1 MKNKRYRELA
11 AILVM
16 ATMAA
21 GPAITV
27 SAEENTEAV
36 SGQAGTDDVEEGT
49 AESAVDASDAH
60 NEDTASKNTA
70 SGETA
75 SADTASEDTASE
87 NTALELTDR
96 FAQQTAIDEALL
108 QEAQNGYSLE
118 DALIVVN
125 PYGTSPLSAVAVF
138 FTEEA
143 CGGTVTVKGKSA
155 ENDVTGTFETA
166 TDHIV
171 PIYGLYNN
179 DTTEVVITLDDGT
192 SATFEVTTEDIN
204 VDYGTISTEMKREA
218 SYDYNDLTFVC
229 STMGSLYAVD
239 AAGDIRFYTNMGGSL
254 GVHQLENGHLLM
266 PASYVLKT
274 SYYKEGMIETDLMGK
289 IYGEYMVPG
298 GQHHDFVEMPDG
310 NLLIASDSPDLSTVE
325 DYVIELDCQTGE
337 VVWELDMKDLM
348 GTEDGQSA
356 SMDSD
361 GSEESDWF
369 HNNGL
374 AYDEANDL
382 VLLSARHKDAIVAV
396 KMEDKSIAWILGD
409 PTGWGEDYQ
418 SYFFTPEGED
428 FEWFYAQHNVSILDN
443 GDIALFD
450 NGTAKVKRVDG
461 ENRVSGGDV
470 YSRAV
475 VYQIDTENMTVSQVG
490 EYGKERGADW
500 YSDWIS
506 GVVSLDGTKDHL
518 WITAGSHLHS
528 DEENRSDYYPKDMFV
543 PGLIKTTHIDQ
554 VDNGELSFE
563 LTISGDTYNALTFRS
578 FRMPLYTEGKYDVEA
593 VPEVYGTLGETSYEE
608 ADADVSSAQALP
620 DGWNLVLDGSKISV
634 NGSFQTDAAADALVP
649 GKMILV
655 SGDSQR
661 AYALTQSA
669 AAGDNGTNVTVK
681 GWTSV
686 DGLEGQDWDI
696 YLDLD
701 GVLYN
706 TGYKY
711 SQS

>member
-16 ATMAA
+16 MTMAA
-21 GPAITV
+21 GSVTTV
-27 SAEENTEAV
+27 TAQENTETA
-36 SGQAGTDDVEEGT
+36 TTEEGET
-49 AESAVDASDAH
+49 DAAVEAADASDTKSQA
-60 NEDTASKNTA
+60 
-70 SGETA
+70 
-75 SADTASEDTASE
+75 
-87 NTALELTDR
+87 TALEVTDR

-118 DALIVVN
+118 EALIVVN

-138 FTEEA
+138 ATEEA

-155 ENDVTGTFETA
+155 ENDVTGTFEA
-166 TDHIV
+166 EKDHIV

-204 VDYGTISTEMKREA
+204 VDYGTITAEMKSEA
-218 SYDYNDLTFVC
+218 SYDYTNLTFVC

-239 AAGDIRFYTNMGGSL
+239 AAGDIRFYTNVGGSL
-254 GVHQLENGHLLM
+254 GVHQLENGHILM
-266 PASYVLKT
+266 PASYVLKP
-274 SYYKEGMIETDLMGK
+274 SYYKEGMIEIDLMGK
-289 IYGEYMVPG
+289 IYGEYMIPG
-298 GQHHDFVEMPDG
+298 GQHHDFVEMPNG
-310 NLLIASDSPDLSTVE
+310 NFLVASDSPDLSSVE
-325 DYVIELDCQTGE
+325 DYVVEIDRQTGD

-356 SMDSD
+356 SMDTD

-374 AYDEANDL
+374 AYDADNDL
-382 VLLSARHKDAIVAV
+382 LLLSARHKDAIVAV
-396 KMEDKSIAWILGD
+396 NMEDKSLAWILGN

-418 SYFFTPEGED
+418 SYFFNPEGED

-450 NGTAKVKRVDG
+450 NGTAKVKRVDAD
-461 ENRVSGGDV
+461 NRVSGDDV

-475 VYQIDTENMTVSQVG
+475 VYHIDTENMTVSQVT

-500 YSDWIS
+500 YADWIS
-506 GVVSLDGTKDHL
+506 GVVSLDGTQDHL

-543 PGLIKTTHIDQ
+543 QGLTKTTHIDQ

-578 FRMPLYTEGKYDVEA
+578 FRMPLYTEGKYDVAA
-593 VPEVYGTLGETSYEE
+593 VPEVYGSLGETSYEE
-608 ADADVSSAQALP
+608 SDADVSSAEALP
-620 DGWNLVLDGSKISV
+620 DGWNFVLDGSKISLT
-634 NGSFQTDAAADALVP
+634 GSYQTEAAADELTP
-649 GKMILV
+649 GKLILV
-655 SGDSQR
+655 SGDSKR
-661 AYALTQSA
+661 AYNLTQSA

-696 YLDLD
+696 YLEVD
-701 GVLYN
+701 GTLYN
-706 TGYKY
+706 SGYKY

>member
-16 ATMAA
+16 MTMAA
-21 GPAITV
+21 GSVTTV
-27 SAEENTEAV
+27 TAQENTETA
-36 SGQAGTDDVEEGT
+36 ATEEGET
-49 AESAVDASDAH
+49 DAAVEAADASDAKSQ
-60 NEDTASKNTA
+60 A
-70 SGETA
+70 
-75 SADTASEDTASE
+75 
-87 NTALELTDR
+87 TALEVTDR
-96 FAQQTAIDEALL
+96 FAQQTAVDEALL

-118 DALIVVN
+118 EALIVVN

-138 FTEEA
+138 STEEA

-155 ENDVTGTFETA
+155 ENDVTGTFEA
-166 TDHIV
+166 EKDHIV

-179 DTTEVVITLDDGT
+179 DTTEVVISLDDGT
-192 SATFEVTTEDIN
+192 SAAFEVTTEDIN
-204 VDYGTISTEMKREA
+204 VDYGTITAEMKSEA
-218 SYDYNDLTFVC
+218 SYDYTNLTFVC

-239 AAGDIRFYTNMGGSL
+239 AAGDIRFYTNMGGVL
-254 GVHQLENGHLLM
+254 GVHQLENGHILM
-266 PASYVLKT
+266 PASYVLKP
-274 SYYKEGMIETDLMGK
+274 SYYKEGMIEIDLMGK
-289 IYGEYMVPG
+289 IYGEYMIPG
-298 GQHHDFVEMPDG
+298 GQHHDFVEMPNG
-310 NLLIASDSPDLSTVE
+310 NFLVASDSPDLSTVE
-325 DYVIELDCQTGE
+325 DYVVEIDRQTGN

-348 GTEDGQSA
+348 GTEEGQSA
-356 SMDSD
+356 SMDTD

-374 AYDEANDL
+374 AYDAGNDL
-382 VLLSARHKDAIVAV
+382 LLLSARHKDAIVAV
-396 KMEDKSIAWILGD
+396 NMEDKSLAWILGD

-418 SYFFTPEGED
+418 SYFFNPEGED

-450 NGTAKVKRVDG
+450 NGTAKVKRVDAD
-461 ENRVSGGDV
+461 NRVSGDDV

-475 VYQIDTENMTVSQVG
+475 VYHIDTENMTVSQVT

-500 YSDWIS
+500 YADWTS
-506 GVVSLDGTKDHL
+506 GVVSLDGTQDHL
-518 WITAGSHLHS
+518 WITAGSHLHN

-543 PGLIKTTHIDQ
+543 PGLTKTTHIDQ

-578 FRMPLYTEGKYDVEA
+578 FRMPLYTEGKYDVAA
-593 VPEVYGTLGETSYEE
+593 VPEVYGSLGETSYEE
-608 ADADVSSAQALP
+608 SDADVSSAEALP
-620 DGWNLVLDGSKISV
+620 DGWNFVLDGSKISLT
-634 NGSFQTDAAADALVP
+634 GSYQTEAAADDLAP
-649 GKMILV
+649 GKLILV
-655 SGDSQR
+655 SGDSRR
-661 AYALTQSA
+661 AYNLTQSA

-696 YLDLD
+696 YLEVD
-701 GVLYN
+701 GTLYN
-706 TGYKY
+706 SGYKY

>member
-16 ATMAA
+16 MTMAA
-21 GPAITV
+21 GSVTTV
-27 SAEENTEAV
+27 TAEENAENSAETEV
-36 SGQAGTDDVEEGT
+36 TESEEGVADAALEASDALGT
-49 AESAVDASDAH
+49 AEKKAVGESDTESQA
-60 NEDTASKNTA
+60 
-70 SGETA
+70 
-75 SADTASEDTASE
+75 
-87 NTALELTDR
+87 TALEVTDR

-118 DALIVVN
+118 EALIVVN

-138 FTEEA
+138 STEEA

-155 ENDVTGTFETA
+155 ENDVTGTFEA
-166 TDHIV
+166 EKDHIV

-204 VDYGTISTEMKREA
+204 VDYGTITAEMKSEA
-218 SYDYNDLTFVC
+218 SYDYTNLTFVC

-274 SYYKEGMIETDLMGK
+274 SYYKEGMIEIDLMGK
-289 IYGEYMVPG
+289 IYSEYMVPG

-310 NLLIASDSPDLSTVE
+310 NFLVASDSPDLSTVE
-325 DYVIELDCQTGE
+325 DYVVEIDRQTGE

-356 SMDSD
+356 SMDTD
-361 GSEESDWF
+361 GSEEADWF

-374 AYDEANDL
+374 AYDAENNL

-396 KMEDKSIAWILGD
+396 NMEDKSLAWILGD
-409 PTGWGEDYQ
+409 PDGWGEDYQ
-418 SYFFTPEGED
+418 SYFFNPEGED

-450 NGTAKVKRVDG
+450 NGTAKVKRVDAD
-461 ENRVSGGDV
+461 NRVSGDDV

-475 VYQIDTENMTVSQVG
+475 VYHIDTENMTVSQVT

-500 YSDWIS
+500 YADWIS

-543 PGLIKTTHIDQ
+543 PGLTKTTYINQ

-578 FRMPLYTEGKYDVEA
+578 FRMPLYTEGKYDVAA
-593 VPEVYGTLGETSYEE
+593 VPEVYGSLGETCYEE
-608 ADADVSSAQALP
+608 SDADISSAEALP
-620 DGWNLVLDGSKISV
+620 DGWNFLLDGSKISLT
-634 NGSFQTDAAADALVP
+634 GSYQTEAAANELAP
-649 GKMILV
+649 GKLILV
-655 SGDSQR
+655 SCDSKR
-661 AYALTQSA
+661 AYNLTQSA

-686 DGLEGQDWDI
+686 DGLEGQEWDI
-696 YLDLD
+696 YLEVD
-701 GVLYN
+701 GILYN
-706 TGYKY
+706 SGYKY
-711 SQS
+711 SPERA

>member
-16 ATMAA
+16 MTMAA
-21 GPAITV
+21 GSVTTV
-27 SAEENTEAV
+27 TAQENTETAV
-36 SGQAGTDDVEEGT
+36 TEEGET
-49 AESAVDASDAH
+49 EAAVEAADASDAKSQ
-60 NEDTASKNTA
+60 A
-70 SGETA
+70 
-75 SADTASEDTASE
+75 
-87 NTALELTDR
+87 TALEVTDR
-96 FAQQTAIDEALL
+96 FAQQTAVDEALL

-118 DALIVVN
+118 EALIVVN

-138 FTEEA
+138 STEEA

-155 ENDVTGTFETA
+155 ENDVTGTFEA
-166 TDHIV
+166 EKDHIV

-179 DTTEVVITLDDGT
+179 DTTEVVISLDDGT
-192 SATFEVTTEDIN
+192 SAAFEVTTEDIN
-204 VDYGTISTEMKREA
+204 VDYGTITAEMKNEA
-218 SYDYNDLTFVC
+218 SYDYTNLTFVC

-239 AAGDIRFYTNMGGSL
+239 AAGDIRFYTNMGGVL
-254 GVHQLENGHLLM
+254 GVHQLENGHILM
-266 PASYVLKT
+266 PASYVLKP
-274 SYYKEGMIETDLMGK
+274 SYYKEGMIEIDLMGK
-289 IYGEYMVPG
+289 IYGEYMIPG
-298 GQHHDFVEMPDG
+298 GQHHDFVEMPNG
-310 NLLIASDSPDLSTVE
+310 NFLVASDSPDLSTVE
-325 DYVIELDCQTGE
+325 DYVVEIDRQTGD

-348 GTEDGQSA
+348 GTEEGQSA
-356 SMDSD
+356 SMDTD

-374 AYDEANDL
+374 AYDAGNDL
-382 VLLSARHKDAIVAV
+382 LLLSARHKDAIVAV
-396 KMEDKSIAWILGD
+396 NMEDKSLAWILGD

-418 SYFFTPEGED
+418 SYFFNPEGED

-450 NGTAKVKRVDG
+450 NGTAKVKRVDAD
-461 ENRVSGGDV
+461 NRVSGDDV

-475 VYQIDTENMTVSQVG
+475 VYHIDTENMTVSQVT

-500 YSDWIS
+500 YADWIS
-506 GVVSLDGTKDHL
+506 GVVSLDGTQDHL
-518 WITAGSHLHS
+518 WITAGSHLHN

-543 PGLIKTTHIDQ
+543 PGLTKTTHIDQ

-578 FRMPLYTEGKYDVEA
+578 FRMPLYTEGKYDVAA
-593 VPEVYGTLGETSYEE
+593 VPEVYGSLGETSYEE
-608 ADADVSSAQALP
+608 SDADVSSAEALP
-620 DGWNLVLDGSKISV
+620 DGWNFVLDGSKISLT
-634 NGSFQTDAAADALVP
+634 GSYQTEAAADDLAP
-649 GKMILV
+649 GKLILV
-655 SGDSQR
+655 SGDSRR
-661 AYALTQSA
+661 AYNLTQSA

-696 YLDLD
+696 YLEVD
-701 GVLYN
+701 GTLYN
-706 TGYKY
+706 SGYKY

>member
-16 ATMAA
+16 MTMAA
-21 GPAITV
+21 GSVTTV
-27 SAEENTEAV
+27 TAQENTETA
-36 SGQAGTDDVEEGT
+36 TTEEGET
-49 AESAVDASDAH
+49 DAAVEAADASDTKSQA
-60 NEDTASKNTA
+60 
-70 SGETA
+70 
-75 SADTASEDTASE
+75 
-87 NTALELTDR
+87 TALEVTDR

-118 DALIVVN
+118 EALIVVN

-138 FTEEA
+138 ATEEA

-155 ENDVTGTFETA
+155 ENDVTGTFEA
-166 TDHIV
+166 EKDHIV

-204 VDYGTISTEMKREA
+204 VDYGTITAEMKSEA
-218 SYDYNDLTFVC
+218 SYDYTNLTFVC

-239 AAGDIRFYTNMGGSL
+239 AAGDIRFYTNVGGSL
-254 GVHQLENGHLLM
+254 GVHQLENGHILM
-266 PASYVLKT
+266 PASYVLKP
-274 SYYKEGMIETDLMGK
+274 SYYKEGMIEIDLMGK
-289 IYGEYMVPG
+289 IYGEYMIPG
-298 GQHHDFVEMPDG
+298 GQHHDFVEMPNG
-310 NLLIASDSPDLSTVE
+310 NFLVASDSPDLSSVE
-325 DYVIELDCQTGE
+325 DYVVEIDRQTGD

-356 SMDSD
+356 SMDTD

-374 AYDEANDL
+374 AYDADNDL
-382 VLLSARHKDAIVAV
+382 LLLSARHKDAIVAV
-396 KMEDKSIAWILGD
+396 NMEDKSLAWILGD

-418 SYFFTPEGED
+418 SYFFNPEGED

-450 NGTAKVKRVDG
+450 NGTAKVKRVDAD
-461 ENRVSGGDV
+461 NRVSGDDV

-475 VYQIDTENMTVSQVG
+475 VYHIDTENMTVSQVT

-500 YSDWIS
+500 YADWIS
-506 GVVSLDGTKDHL
+506 GVVSLDGTQDHL

-543 PGLIKTTHIDQ
+543 QGLTKTTHIDQ

-578 FRMPLYTEGKYDVEA
+578 FRMPLYTEGKYDVAA
-593 VPEVYGTLGETSYEE
+593 VPEVYGSLGETSYEE
-608 ADADVSSAQALP
+608 SDADVSSAEALP
-620 DGWNLVLDGSKISV
+620 DGWNFVLDGSKISLT
-634 NGSFQTDAAADALVP
+634 GSYQTEAAADELTP
-649 GKMILV
+649 GKLILV
-655 SGDSQR
+655 SGDSKR
-661 AYALTQSA
+661 AYNLTQSA

-696 YLDLD
+696 YLEVD
-701 GVLYN
+701 GTLYN
-706 TGYKY
+706 SGYKY

>member
-16 ATMAA
+16 MTMAA
-21 GPAITV
+21 GSVTTV
-27 SAEENTEAV
+27 TAQENTETA
-36 SGQAGTDDVEEGT
+36 TTEEGET
-49 AESAVDASDAH
+49 DAAVEAADASDTKSQA
-60 NEDTASKNTA
+60 
-70 SGETA
+70 
-75 SADTASEDTASE
+75 
-87 NTALELTDR
+87 TALEVTDR

-118 DALIVVN
+118 EALIVVN

-138 FTEEA
+138 ATEEA

-155 ENDVTGTFETA
+155 ENDVTGTFEA
-166 TDHIV
+166 EKDHIV

-179 DTTEVVITLDDGT
+179 DATEVVITLDDGT

-204 VDYGTISTEMKREA
+204 VDYGTITAEMKSEA
-218 SYDYNDLTFVC
+218 SYDYTNLTFVC

-239 AAGDIRFYTNMGGSL
+239 AAGDIRFYTNVGGSL
-254 GVHQLENGHLLM
+254 GVHQLENGHILM
-266 PASYVLKT
+266 PAFYVLKP
-274 SYYKEGMIETDLMGK
+274 SYYKEGMIEIDLMGK
-289 IYGEYMVPG
+289 IYGEYMIPG
-298 GQHHDFVEMPDG
+298 GQHHDFVEMPNG
-310 NLLIASDSPDLSTVE
+310 NFLVASDSPDLSSVE
-325 DYVIELDCQTGE
+325 DYVVEIDRQTGD

-356 SMDSD
+356 SMDTD

-374 AYDEANDL
+374 AYDADNDL
-382 VLLSARHKDAIVAV
+382 LLLSARHKDAIVAV
-396 KMEDKSIAWILGD
+396 NMEDKSLAWILGD

-418 SYFFTPEGED
+418 SYFFNPEGED

-450 NGTAKVKRVDG
+450 NGTAKVKRVDAD
-461 ENRVSGGDV
+461 NRVSGDDV

-475 VYQIDTENMTVSQVG
+475 VYHIDTENMTVSQVT

-500 YSDWIS
+500 YADWIS
-506 GVVSLDGTKDHL
+506 GVVSLDGTQDHL

-543 PGLIKTTHIDQ
+543 QGLTKTTHIDQ

-578 FRMPLYTEGKYDVEA
+578 FRMPLYTEGKYDVAA
-593 VPEVYGTLGETSYEE
+593 VPEVYGSLGETSYEE
-608 ADADVSSAQALP
+608 SDADVSSAEALP
-620 DGWNLVLDGSKISV
+620 DGWNFVLDGSKISLT
-634 NGSFQTDAAADALVP
+634 GSYQTEAAADELTP
-649 GKMILV
+649 GKLILV
-655 SGDSQR
+655 SGDSKR
-661 AYALTQSA
+661 AYNLTQSA

-696 YLDLD
+696 YLEVD
-701 GVLYN
+701 GTLYN
-706 TGYKY
+706 SGYKY

>member
-16 ATMAA
+16 MTMAA
-21 GPAITV
+21 GSVTTV
-27 SAEENTEAV
+27 TAQENTETAV
-36 SGQAGTDDVEEGT
+36 TEEGET
-49 AESAVDASDAH
+49 DAAVEAADASDTKSQA
-60 NEDTASKNTA
+60 
-70 SGETA
+70 
-75 SADTASEDTASE
+75 
-87 NTALELTDR
+87 TALEVTDR
-96 FAQQTAIDEALL
+96 FAQQTAVDEALL

-118 DALIVVN
+118 EALIVVN

-138 FTEEA
+138 STEEA

-155 ENDVTGTFETA
+155 ENDVTGTFEA
-166 TDHIV
+166 EKDHIV

-204 VDYGTISTEMKREA
+204 VDYGTITAEMKSEA
-218 SYDYNDLTFVC
+218 SYDYTNLTFVC

-239 AAGDIRFYTNMGGSL
+239 AAGDIRFYTNVGGSL
-254 GVHQLENGHLLM
+254 GVHQLENGHILM
-266 PASYVLKT
+266 PASYVLKP
-274 SYYKEGMIETDLMGK
+274 SYYKEGMIEIDLMGK
-289 IYGEYMVPG
+289 IYGEYMIPG
-298 GQHHDFVEMPDG
+298 GQHHDFVEMPNG
-310 NLLIASDSPDLSTVE
+310 NFLVASDSPDLSSVE
-325 DYVIELDCQTGE
+325 DYVVEIDRQTGD

-348 GTEDGQSA
+348 GTEEGQSA
-356 SMDSD
+356 SMDTD
-361 GSEESDWF
+361 GSEEADWF

-374 AYDEANDL
+374 AYDAQNDL

-396 KMEDKSIAWILGD
+396 NMEDKSLAWILGD

-418 SYFFTPEGED
+418 SYFFNPEGED

-450 NGTAKVKRVDG
+450 NGTAKVKRVDAD
-461 ENRVSGGDV
+461 NRVSGGDV

-475 VYQIDTENMTVSQVG
+475 VYHIDTENMTVSQVT

-500 YSDWIS
+500 YADWIS
-506 GVVSLDGTKDHL
+506 GVVSLDGTQDHL
-518 WITAGSHLHS
+518 WITAGSHLHN

-543 PGLIKTTHIDQ
+543 PGLTKTTHIDQ

-578 FRMPLYTEGKYDVEA
+578 FRMPLYTEGKYDVAA
-593 VPEVYGTLGETSYEE
+593 VPEVYGSLGETSYEE
-608 ADADVSSAQALP
+608 SDADVSSAEALP
-620 DGWNLVLDGSKISV
+620 DGWNFVLDGSKISLT
-634 NGSFQTDAAADALVP
+634 GSYQTEAAADDLAP
-649 GKMILV
+649 GKLILV
-655 SGDSQR
+655 SGDSRR
-661 AYALTQSA
+661 AYNLTQSA

-696 YLDLD
+696 YLEVD
-701 GVLYN
+701 GTLYN
-706 TGYKY
+706 SGYKY

>member
-16 ATMAA
+16 MTMAA
-21 GPAITV
+21 GSVTTV
-27 SAEENTEAV
+27 TAQENTETA
-36 SGQAGTDDVEEGT
+36 ATEEGET
-49 AESAVDASDAH
+49 DAAVEAADAS
-60 NEDTASKNTA
+60 NTKSQA
-70 SGETA
+70 
-75 SADTASEDTASE
+75 
-87 NTALELTDR
+87 TALEVTDR

-118 DALIVVN
+118 EALIVVN

-138 FTEEA
+138 STEEA

-155 ENDVTGTFETA
+155 ENDVTGTFEA
-166 TDHIV
+166 EKDHIV

-179 DTTEVVITLDDGT
+179 DTTEVVISLDDGT
-192 SATFEVTTEDIN
+192 SAAFEVTTEDIN
-204 VDYGTISTEMKREA
+204 VDYGTITAEMKNEA
-218 SYDYNDLTFVC
+218 SYDYTNLTFVC

-239 AAGDIRFYTNMGGSL
+239 AAGDIRFYTNMGGVL
-254 GVHQLENGHLLM
+254 GVHQLENGHILM
-266 PASYVLKT
+266 PASYVLKP
-274 SYYKEGMIETDLMGK
+274 SYYKEGMIEIDLMGK
-289 IYGEYMVPG
+289 IYGEYMIPG
-298 GQHHDFVEMPDG
+298 GQHHDFVEMPNG
-310 NLLIASDSPDLSTVE
+310 NFLVASDSPDLSTVE
-325 DYVIELDCQTGE
+325 DYVVEIDRQTGD

-348 GTEDGQSA
+348 GTEEGQSA
-356 SMDSD
+356 SMDTD

-374 AYDEANDL
+374 AYDAGNDL
-382 VLLSARHKDAIVAV
+382 LLLSARHKDAIVAV
-396 KMEDKSIAWILGD
+396 NMEDKSLAWILGD

-418 SYFFTPEGED
+418 SYFFNPEGED

-450 NGTAKVKRVDG
+450 NGTAKVKRVDAD
-461 ENRVSGGDV
+461 NRVSGDDV

-475 VYQIDTENMTVSQVG
+475 VYHIDTENMTVSQVT

-500 YSDWIS
+500 YADWIS
-506 GVVSLDGTKDHL
+506 GVVSLDGTQDHL
-518 WITAGSHLHS
+518 WITAGSHLHN

-543 PGLIKTTHIDQ
+543 PGLTKTTHIDQ

-578 FRMPLYTEGKYDVEA
+578 FRMPLYTEGKYDVAA
-593 VPEVYGTLGETSYEE
+593 VPEVYGSLGETSYEE
-608 ADADVSSAQALP
+608 SDADVSSAEALP
-620 DGWNLVLDGSKISV
+620 DGWNFVLDGSKISLT
-634 NGSFQTDAAADALVP
+634 GSYQTEAAADDLAP
-649 GKMILV
+649 GKLILV
-655 SGDSQR
+655 SGDSRR
-661 AYALTQSA
+661 AYNLTQSA
-669 AAGDNGTNVTVK
+669 AAGDDGTNVTVK

-696 YLDLD
+696 YLEVD
-701 GVLYN
+701 GTLYN
-706 TGYKY
+706 SGYKY

>member
-16 ATMAA
+16 MTMAA
-21 GPAITV
+21 GSVTTV
-27 SAEENTEAV
+27 TAQENTETA
-36 SGQAGTDDVEEGT
+36 ATEEGET
-49 AESAVDASDAH
+49 DAAVEAADASDAKSQ
-60 NEDTASKNTA
+60 A
-70 SGETA
+70 
-75 SADTASEDTASE
+75 
-87 NTALELTDR
+87 TALEVTDR
-96 FAQQTAIDEALL
+96 FAQQTAVDEALL

-118 DALIVVN
+118 EALIVVN

-138 FTEEA
+138 STEEA

-155 ENDVTGTFETA
+155 ENDVTGTFEA
-166 TDHIV
+166 EKDHIV

-179 DTTEVVITLDDGT
+179 DTTEVVISLDDGT
-192 SATFEVTTEDIN
+192 SAAFEVTTEDIN
-204 VDYGTISTEMKREA
+204 VDYGTITAEMKSEA
-218 SYDYNDLTFVC
+218 SYDYTNLTFVC

-239 AAGDIRFYTNMGGSL
+239 AAGDIRFYTNMGGVL
-254 GVHQLENGHLLM
+254 GVHQLENGHILM
-266 PASYVLKT
+266 PASYVLKP
-274 SYYKEGMIETDLMGK
+274 SYYKEGMIEIDLMGK
-289 IYGEYMVPG
+289 IYGEYMIPG
-298 GQHHDFVEMPDG
+298 GQHHDFVEMPNG
-310 NLLIASDSPDLSTVE
+310 NFLVASDSPDLSTVE
-325 DYVIELDCQTGE
+325 DYVVEIDRQTGN

-348 GTEDGQSA
+348 GTEEGQSA
-356 SMDSD
+356 SMDTD

-374 AYDEANDL
+374 AYDAGNDL
-382 VLLSARHKDAIVAV
+382 LLLSARHKDAIVAV
-396 KMEDKSIAWILGD
+396 NMEDKSLAWILGD

-418 SYFFTPEGED
+418 SYFFNPEGED

-450 NGTAKVKRVDG
+450 NGTAKVKRVDAD
-461 ENRVSGGDV
+461 NRVSGDDV

-475 VYQIDTENMTVSQVG
+475 VYHIDTENMTVSQVT

-500 YSDWIS
+500 YADWIS
-506 GVVSLDGTKDHL
+506 GVVSLDGTQDHL
-518 WITAGSHLHS
+518 WITAGSHLHN

-543 PGLIKTTHIDQ
+543 PGLTKTTHIDQ

-578 FRMPLYTEGKYDVEA
+578 FRMPLYTEGKYDVAA
-593 VPEVYGTLGETSYEE
+593 VPEVYGSLGETSYEE
-608 ADADVSSAQALP
+608 SDADVSSAEDLP
-620 DGWNLVLDGSKISV
+620 DGWNFVLDGSKISLT
-634 NGSFQTDAAADALVP
+634 GSYQTEAAADDLAP
-649 GKMILV
+649 GKLILV
-655 SGDSQR
+655 SGDSRR
-661 AYALTQSA
+661 AYNLTQSA

-696 YLDLD
+696 YLEVD
-701 GVLYN
+701 GTLYN
-706 TGYKY
+706 SGYKY

>member
-16 ATMAA
+16 MTMAA
-21 GPAITV
+21 GSVTTV
-27 SAEENTEAV
+27 TAQENTETAV
-36 SGQAGTDDVEEGT
+36 TEEGET
-49 AESAVDASDAH
+49 DAAVEAADASDAKSQ
-60 NEDTASKNTA
+60 A
-70 SGETA
+70 
-75 SADTASEDTASE
+75 
-87 NTALELTDR
+87 TALEVTDR
-96 FAQQTAIDEALL
+96 FAQQTAVDEALL

-118 DALIVVN
+118 EALIVVN

-138 FTEEA
+138 STEEA

-155 ENDVTGTFETA
+155 ENDVTGTFEA
-166 TDHIV
+166 EKDHIV

-179 DTTEVVITLDDGT
+179 DTTEVVISLDDGT
-192 SATFEVTTEDIN
+192 SAAFEVTTEDIN
-204 VDYGTISTEMKREA
+204 VDYGTITAEMKSEA
-218 SYDYNDLTFVC
+218 SYDYTNLTFVC

-239 AAGDIRFYTNMGGSL
+239 AAGDIRFYTNMGGVL
-254 GVHQLENGHLLM
+254 GVHQLENGHILM
-266 PASYVLKT
+266 PASYVLKP
-274 SYYKEGMIETDLMGK
+274 SYYKEGMIEIDLMGK
-289 IYGEYMVPG
+289 IYGEYLIPG
-298 GQHHDFVEMPDG
+298 GQHHDFVEMPNG
-310 NLLIASDSPDLSTVE
+310 NFLVASDSPDLSTVE
-325 DYVIELDCQTGE
+325 DYVVEIDRQTGD

-348 GTEDGQSA
+348 GTEEGQSA
-356 SMDSD
+356 SMDTD

-374 AYDEANDL
+374 AYDAGNDL
-382 VLLSARHKDAIVAV
+382 LLLSARHKDAIVAV
-396 KMEDKSIAWILGD
+396 NMEDKSLAWILGD

-418 SYFFTPEGED
+418 SYFFNPEGED

-450 NGTAKVKRVDG
+450 NGTAKVKRVDAD
-461 ENRVSGGDV
+461 NRVSGDDV

-475 VYQIDTENMTVSQVG
+475 VYHIDTENMTVSQVT

-500 YSDWIS
+500 YADWIS
-506 GVVSLDGTKDHL
+506 GVVSLDGTQDHL
-518 WITAGSHLHS
+518 WITAGSHLHN

-543 PGLIKTTHIDQ
+543 PGLTKTTHIDQ

-578 FRMPLYTEGKYDVEA
+578 FRMPLYTEGKYDVAA
-593 VPEVYGTLGETSYEE
+593 VPEVYGSLGETSYEE
-608 ADADVSSAQALP
+608 SDADVSSAEALP
-620 DGWNLVLDGSKISV
+620 DGWNFVLDGSKISLT
-634 NGSFQTDAAADALVP
+634 GSYQTEAAADDLAP
-649 GKMILV
+649 GKLILV
-655 SGDSQR
+655 SGDSRR
-661 AYALTQSA
+661 AYNLTQSA

-696 YLDLD
+696 YLEVD
-701 GVLYN
+701 GTLYN
-706 TGYKY
+706 SGYKY

>member
-16 ATMAA
+16 MTMAA
-21 GPAITV
+21 GSVTTV
-27 SAEENTEAV
+27 TAQENTETA
-36 SGQAGTDDVEEGT
+36 ATEEGET
-49 AESAVDASDAH
+49 DAAVEAADASDAKSQ
-60 NEDTASKNTA
+60 A
-70 SGETA
+70 
-75 SADTASEDTASE
+75 
-87 NTALELTDR
+87 TALEVTDR
-96 FAQQTAIDEALL
+96 FAQQTAVDEALL

-118 DALIVVN
+118 EALIVVN

-138 FTEEA
+138 STEEA

-155 ENDVTGTFETA
+155 ENDVTGTFEA
-166 TDHIV
+166 EKDHIV

-179 DTTEVVITLDDGT
+179 DTTEVVISLDDGT
-192 SATFEVTTEDIN
+192 SAAFEVTTEDIN
-204 VDYGTISTEMKREA
+204 VDYGTITAEMKSEA
-218 SYDYNDLTFVC
+218 SYDYTNLTFVC

-239 AAGDIRFYTNMGGSL
+239 AAGDIRFYTNMGGVL
-254 GVHQLENGHLLM
+254 GVHQLENGHILM
-266 PASYVLKT
+266 PASYVLKP
-274 SYYKEGMIETDLMGK
+274 SYYKEGMIEIDLMGK
-289 IYGEYMVPG
+289 IYGEYMIPG
-298 GQHHDFVEMPDG
+298 GQHHDFVEMPNG
-310 NLLIASDSPDLSTVE
+310 NFLVASDSPDLSTVE
-325 DYVIELDCQTGE
+325 DYVVEIDRQTGN

-348 GTEDGQSA
+348 GTEEGQSA
-356 SMDSD
+356 SMDTD

-374 AYDEANDL
+374 AYDAGNDL
-382 VLLSARHKDAIVAV
+382 LLLSARHKDAIVAV
-396 KMEDKSIAWILGD
+396 NMEDKSLAWILGD

-418 SYFFTPEGED
+418 SYFFNPEGED

-450 NGTAKVKRVDG
+450 NGTAKVKRVDAD
-461 ENRVSGGDV
+461 NRVSGDDV

-475 VYQIDTENMTVSQVG
+475 VYHIDTENMTVSQVT

-500 YSDWIS
+500 YADWIS
-506 GVVSLDGTKDHL
+506 GVVSLDGTQDHL
-518 WITAGSHLHS
+518 WITAGSHLHN

-543 PGLIKTTHIDQ
+543 PGLTKTTHLDQ

-578 FRMPLYTEGKYDVEA
+578 FRMPLYTEGKYDVAA
-593 VPEVYGTLGETSYEE
+593 VPEVYGSLGETSYEE
-608 ADADVSSAQALP
+608 SDADVSSAEALP
-620 DGWNLVLDGSKISV
+620 DGWNFVLDGSKISLT
-634 NGSFQTDAAADALVP
+634 GSYQTEAAADDLAP
-649 GKMILV
+649 GKLILV
-655 SGDSQR
+655 SGDSRR
-661 AYALTQSA
+661 AYNLTQSA

-696 YLDLD
+696 YLEVD
-701 GVLYN
+701 GTLYN
-706 TGYKY
+706 SGYKY

>member
-16 ATMAA
+16 MTMAA
-21 GPAITV
+21 GSVTTV
-27 SAEENTEAV
+27 TAQENTETA
-36 SGQAGTDDVEEGT
+36 ATEEGET
-49 AESAVDASDAH
+49 DAAVEAADASDAKSQ
-60 NEDTASKNTA
+60 A
-70 SGETA
+70 
-75 SADTASEDTASE
+75 
-87 NTALELTDR
+87 TALEVTDR
-96 FAQQTAIDEALL
+96 FAQQTAVDEALL

-118 DALIVVN
+118 EALIVVN

-138 FTEEA
+138 STEEA

-155 ENDVTGTFETA
+155 ENDVTGTFEA
-166 TDHIV
+166 EKDHIV

-179 DTTEVVITLDDGT
+179 DTTEVVISLDDGT
-192 SATFEVTTEDIN
+192 SAAFEVTTEDIN
-204 VDYGTISTEMKREA
+204 VDYGTITAEMKSEA
-218 SYDYNDLTFVC
+218 SYDYTNLTFVC

-239 AAGDIRFYTNMGGSL
+239 AAGDIRFYTNMGGVL
-254 GVHQLENGHLLM
+254 GVHQLENGHILM
-266 PASYVLKT
+266 PASYVLKP
-274 SYYKEGMIETDLMGK
+274 SYYKEGMIEIDLMGK
-289 IYGEYMVPG
+289 IYGEYMIPG
-298 GQHHDFVEMPDG
+298 GQHHDFVEMPNG
-310 NLLIASDSPDLSTVE
+310 NFLVASDSPDLSTVE
-325 DYVIELDCQTGE
+325 DYVVEIDRQTGN

-348 GTEDGQSA
+348 GTEEGQSA
-356 SMDSD
+356 SMDTD

-374 AYDEANDL
+374 AYDAGNDL
-382 VLLSARHKDAIVAV
+382 LLLSARHKDAIVAV
-396 KMEDKSIAWILGD
+396 NMEDKSLAWILGD

-418 SYFFTPEGED
+418 SYFFNPEGED

-450 NGTAKVKRVDG
+450 NGTAKVKRVDAD
-461 ENRVSGGDV
+461 NRVSGDDV

-475 VYQIDTENMTVSQVG
+475 VYHIDTENMTVSQVT

-500 YSDWIS
+500 YADWIS
-506 GVVSLDGTKDHL
+506 GVVSLDGTQDHL
-518 WITAGSHLHS
+518 WVTAGSHLHN

-543 PGLIKTTHIDQ
+543 PGLTKTTHIDQ

-578 FRMPLYTEGKYDVEA
+578 FRMPLYTEGKYDVAA
-593 VPEVYGTLGETSYEE
+593 VPEVYGSLGETSYEE
-608 ADADVSSAQALP
+608 SDADVSSAEALP
-620 DGWNLVLDGSKISV
+620 DGWNFVLDGSKISLT
-634 NGSFQTDAAADALVP
+634 GSYQTEAAADDLAP
-649 GKMILV
+649 GKLILV
-655 SGDSQR
+655 SGDSRR
-661 AYALTQSA
+661 AYNLTQSA

-696 YLDLD
+696 YLEVD
-701 GVLYN
+701 GTLYN
-706 TGYKY
+706 SGYKY

>member
-16 ATMAA
+16 MTMAA
-21 GPAITV
+21 GSVTTV
-27 SAEENTEAV
+27 TAQENTETA
-36 SGQAGTDDVEEGT
+36 ATEEGET
-49 AESAVDASDAH
+49 DAAMEAADASDAKSQ
-60 NEDTASKNTA
+60 A
-70 SGETA
+70 
-75 SADTASEDTASE
+75 
-87 NTALELTDR
+87 TALEVTDR
-96 FAQQTAIDEALL
+96 FAQQTAVDEALL

-118 DALIVVN
+118 EALIVVN

-138 FTEEA
+138 STEEA

-155 ENDVTGTFETA
+155 ENDVTGTFEA
-166 TDHIV
+166 EKDHIV

-179 DTTEVVITLDDGT
+179 DTTEVVISLDDGT
-192 SATFEVTTEDIN
+192 SAAFEVTTEDIN
-204 VDYGTISTEMKREA
+204 VDYGTITAEMKSEA
-218 SYDYNDLTFVC
+218 SYDYTNLTFVC

-239 AAGDIRFYTNMGGSL
+239 AAGDIRFYTNMGGVL
-254 GVHQLENGHLLM
+254 GVHQLENGHILM
-266 PASYVLKT
+266 PASYVLKP
-274 SYYKEGMIETDLMGK
+274 SYYKEGMIEIDLMGK
-289 IYGEYMVPG
+289 IYGEYMIPG
-298 GQHHDFVEMPDG
+298 GQHHDFVEMPNG
-310 NLLIASDSPDLSTVE
+310 NFLVASDSPDLSTVE
-325 DYVIELDCQTGE
+325 DYVVEIDRQTGN

-348 GTEDGQSA
+348 GTEEGQSA
-356 SMDSD
+356 SMDTD

-374 AYDEANDL
+374 AYDAGNDL
-382 VLLSARHKDAIVAV
+382 LLLSARHKDAIVAV
-396 KMEDKSIAWILGD
+396 NMEDKSLAWILGD

-418 SYFFTPEGED
+418 SYFFNPEVED

-450 NGTAKVKRVDG
+450 NGTAKVKRVDAD
-461 ENRVSGGDV
+461 NRVSGDDV

-475 VYQIDTENMTVSQVG
+475 VYHIDTENMTVSQVT

-500 YSDWIS
+500 YADWIS
-506 GVVSLDGTKDHL
+506 GVVSLDGTQDHL
-518 WITAGSHLHS
+518 WITAGSHLHN

-543 PGLIKTTHIDQ
+543 PGLTKTTHIDQ

-578 FRMPLYTEGKYDVEA
+578 FRMPLYTEGKYDVAA
-593 VPEVYGTLGETSYEE
+593 VPEVYGSLGETSYEE
-608 ADADVSSAQALP
+608 SDADVSSAEALP
-620 DGWNLVLDGSKISV
+620 DGWNFVLDGSKISLT
-634 NGSFQTDAAADALVP
+634 GSYQTEAAADDLAP
-649 GKMILV
+649 GKLILV
-655 SGDSQR
+655 SGDSRR
-661 AYALTQSA
+661 AYNLTQSA

-696 YLDLD
+696 YLEVD
-701 GVLYN
+701 GTLYN
-706 TGYKY
+706 SGYKY

>member
-16 ATMAA
+16 MTMAA
-21 GPAITV
+21 GSVTTV
-27 SAEENTEAV
+27 TAQENTETA
-36 SGQAGTDDVEEGT
+36 ATEEGET
-49 AESAVDASDAH
+49 DAAVEAADASDAKSQ
-60 NEDTASKNTA
+60 A
-70 SGETA
+70 
-75 SADTASEDTASE
+75 
-87 NTALELTDR
+87 TALEVTDR
-96 FAQQTAIDEALL
+96 FAQQTAVDEALL

-118 DALIVVN
+118 EALIVVN

-138 FTEEA
+138 STEEA

-155 ENDVTGTFETA
+155 ENDVTGTFEA
-166 TDHIV
+166 EKDHIV

-179 DTTEVVITLDDGT
+179 DTTEVVISLDDGT
-192 SATFEVTTEDIN
+192 SAAFEVTTEDIN
-204 VDYGTISTEMKREA
+204 VDYGTITAEMKSEA
-218 SYDYNDLTFVC
+218 SYDYTNLTFVC

-239 AAGDIRFYTNMGGSL
+239 AAGDIRFYTNMGGVL
-254 GVHQLENGHLLM
+254 GVHQLENGHILM
-266 PASYVLKT
+266 PASYVLKP
-274 SYYKEGMIETDLMGK
+274 SYYKEGMIEIDLMGK
-289 IYGEYMVPG
+289 IYGEYMIPG
-298 GQHHDFVEMPDG
+298 GQHHDFVEMPNG
-310 NLLIASDSPDLSTVE
+310 NFLVASDSPDLSTVE
-325 DYVIELDCQTGE
+325 DYVVEIDRQTGN

-348 GTEDGQSA
+348 GTEEGQSA
-356 SMDSD
+356 SMDTD

-374 AYDEANDL
+374 AYDAGNDL
-382 VLLSARHKDAIVAV
+382 LLLSARHKDAIVAV
-396 KMEDKSIAWILGD
+396 NMEDKSLAWILGD

-418 SYFFTPEGED
+418 SYFFNPEGED

-450 NGTAKVKRVDG
+450 NGTAKVKRVDAD
-461 ENRVSGGDV
+461 NRVSGDDV

-475 VYQIDTENMTVSQVG
+475 VYHIDTENMTVSQVT

-500 YSDWIS
+500 YADWIS
-506 GVVSLDGTKDHL
+506 GVVSLDGTQDHL
-518 WITAGSHLHS
+518 WITAGSHLHN

-543 PGLIKTTHIDQ
+543 PGLTKTTHIDQ

-578 FRMPLYTEGKYDVEA
+578 FRMPLYTEGKYDVAA
-593 VPEVYGTLGETSYEE
+593 VPEVYGSLGETSYEE
-608 ADADVSSAQALP
+608 SDADVSSAEALP
-620 DGWNLVLDGSKISV
+620 DGWNFVLDGSKISLT
-634 NGSFQTDAAADALVP
+634 GSYQTEAAADDLAP
-649 GKMILV
+649 GKLILV
-655 SGDSQR
+655 SGDSRR
-661 AYALTQSA
+661 AYNLTQSA

-696 YLDLD
+696 YLEVD
-701 GVLYN
+701 GTLYN
-706 TGYKY
+706 SGYKY

>member
-16 ATMAA
+16 MTMAA
-21 GPAITV
+21 GSVTTV
-27 SAEENTEAV
+27 TAQENTETA
-36 SGQAGTDDVEEGT
+36 ATEEGET
-49 AESAVDASDAH
+49 DAAVEAADASDAKSQ
-60 NEDTASKNTA
+60 A
-70 SGETA
+70 
-75 SADTASEDTASE
+75 
-87 NTALELTDR
+87 TALEVTDR
-96 FAQQTAIDEALL
+96 FAQQTAVDEALL

-118 DALIVVN
+118 EALIVVN

-138 FTEEA
+138 STEEA

-155 ENDVTGTFETA
+155 ENDVTGTFEA
-166 TDHIV
+166 EKDHIV

-179 DTTEVVITLDDGT
+179 DTTEVVISLDDGT
-192 SATFEVTTEDIN
+192 SAAFEVTTEDIN
-204 VDYGTISTEMKREA
+204 VDYGTITAEMKSEA
-218 SYDYNDLTFVC
+218 SYDYTNLTFVC

-239 AAGDIRFYTNMGGSL
+239 AAGDIRFYTNMGGVL
-254 GVHQLENGHLLM
+254 GVHQLENGHILM
-266 PASYVLKT
+266 PASYVLKP
-274 SYYKEGMIETDLMGK
+274 SYYKEGMIEIDLMGK
-289 IYGEYMVPG
+289 IYGEYMIPG
-298 GQHHDFVEMPDG
+298 GQHHDFVEMPNG
-310 NLLIASDSPDLSTVE
+310 NFLVASDSPDLSTVE
-325 DYVIELDCQTGE
+325 DYVVEIDRQTGN

-348 GTEDGQSA
+348 GTEEGQSA
-356 SMDSD
+356 SMDTD

-374 AYDEANDL
+374 AYDAGNDL
-382 VLLSARHKDAIVAV
+382 LLFSARHKDAIVAV
-396 KMEDKSIAWILGD
+396 NMEDKSLAWILGD

-418 SYFFTPEGED
+418 SYFFNPEGED

-450 NGTAKVKRVDG
+450 NGTAKVKRVDAD
-461 ENRVSGGDV
+461 NRVSGDDV

-475 VYQIDTENMTVSQVG
+475 VYHIDTENMTVSQVT

-506 GVVSLDGTKDHL
+506 GVVSLDGTQDHL
-518 WITAGSHLHS
+518 WITAGSHLHN

-543 PGLIKTTHIDQ
+543 PGLTKTTHIDQ

-578 FRMPLYTEGKYDVEA
+578 FRMPLYTEGKYDVAA
-593 VPEVYGTLGETSYEE
+593 VPEVYGSLGETSYEE
-608 ADADVSSAQALP
+608 SDADVSSAEALP
-620 DGWNLVLDGSKISV
+620 DGWNFVLDGSKISLT
-634 NGSFQTDAAADALVP
+634 GSYQTEAAADDLAP
-649 GKMILV
+649 GKLILV
-655 SGDSQR
+655 SGDSRR
-661 AYALTQSA
+661 AYNLTQSA

-696 YLDLD
+696 YLEVD
-701 GVLYN
+701 GTLYN
-706 TGYKY
+706 SGYKY

>member
-16 ATMAA
+16 MTMAA
-21 GPAITV
+21 GSVTTV
-27 SAEENTEAV
+27 TAQENTETAV
-36 SGQAGTDDVEEGT
+36 TEEGET
-49 AESAVDASDAH
+49 EAAVEAADASDAKSQ
-60 NEDTASKNTA
+60 A
-70 SGETA
+70 
-75 SADTASEDTASE
+75 
-87 NTALELTDR
+87 TALEVTDR
-96 FAQQTAIDEALL
+96 FAQQTAVDEALL

-118 DALIVVN
+118 EALIVVN

-138 FTEEA
+138 STEEA

-155 ENDVTGTFETA
+155 ENDVTGTFEA
-166 TDHIV
+166 EKDHIV

-179 DTTEVVITLDDGT
+179 DTTEVVISLDDGT
-192 SATFEVTTEDIN
+192 SAAFEVTTEDIN
-204 VDYGTISTEMKREA
+204 VDYGTITAEMKNEA
-218 SYDYNDLTFVC
+218 SYDYTNLTFVC

-239 AAGDIRFYTNMGGSL
+239 AAGDIRFYTNMGGVL
-254 GVHQLENGHLLM
+254 GVHQLENGHILM
-266 PASYVLKT
+266 PASYVLKP
-274 SYYKEGMIETDLMGK
+274 SYYKEGMIEIDLMGK
-289 IYGEYMVPG
+289 IYGEYMIPG
-298 GQHHDFVEMPDG
+298 GQHHDFVEMPNG
-310 NLLIASDSPDLSTVE
+310 NFLVASDSPDLSTVE
-325 DYVIELDCQTGE
+325 DYVVEIDRQTGD

-348 GTEDGQSA
+348 GTEEGQSA
-356 SMDSD
+356 SMDTD

-374 AYDEANDL
+374 AYDAGNDL
-382 VLLSARHKDAIVAV
+382 LLLSARHKDAIVAV
-396 KMEDKSIAWILGD
+396 NMEDKSLAWILGD

-418 SYFFTPEGED
+418 SYFFNPEGED

-450 NGTAKVKRVDG
+450 NGTAKVKRVDAD
-461 ENRVSGGDV
+461 NRVSGDDV

-475 VYQIDTENMTVSQVG
+475 VYHIDTENMTVSQVT

-500 YSDWIS
+500 YADWIS
-506 GVVSLDGTKDHL
+506 GVVSLDGTQDHL
-518 WITAGSHLHS
+518 WITAGSHLHN

-543 PGLIKTTHIDQ
+543 PGLTKTTHIDQ

-578 FRMPLYTEGKYDVEA
+578 FRMPLYTEGKYDVAA
-593 VPEVYGTLGETSYEE
+593 VPEVYGSLGETSYEE
-608 ADADVSSAQALP
+608 SDADVSSAEALP
-620 DGWNLVLDGSKISV
+620 DGWNFVLDGSKISLT
-634 NGSFQTDAAADALVP
+634 GSYQTEAAADELAP
-649 GKMILV
+649 GKLILV
-655 SGDSQR
+655 SGDSRR
-661 AYALTQSA
+661 AYNLTQSA

-696 YLDLD
+696 YLEVD
-701 GVLYN
+701 GTLYN
-706 TGYKY
+706 SGYKY

>member
-11 AILVM
+11 AVLIM
-16 ATMAA
+16 MTMAA
-21 GPAITV
+21 GSVVTV
-27 SAEENTEAV
+27 VAEKNVETVETAEEV
-36 SGQAGTDDVEEGT
+36 DEENI
-49 AESAVDASDAH
+49 S
-60 NEDTASKNTA
+60 
-70 SGETA
+70 ET
-75 SADTASEDTASE
+75 SY
-87 NTALELTDR
+87 LEVTDR
-96 FAQQTAIDEALL
+96 FAQQTSIDEALS
-108 QEAQNGYSLE
+108 QEVQNGYPLE
-118 DALIVVN
+118 EALIVVN
-125 PYGTSPLSAVAVF
+125 PYGTSPLSAVAIF
-138 FTEEA
+138 STEES
-143 CGGTVTVKGKSA
+143 CGGTVTVKGKSS
-155 ENDVTGTFETA
+155 ENDVTGTFEA
-166 TDHIV
+166 EKDHIV

-179 DTTEVVITLDDGT
+179 DTTEVVINLEDGT
-192 SATFEVTTEDIN
+192 SATFEVATEDIN
-204 VDYGTISTEMKREA
+204 VDYGTIQTKMKTETN
-218 SYDYNDLTFVC
+218 YDYKNLTFIC

-239 AAGDIRFYTNMGGSL
+239 AAGDIRFYTTMGGSL

-274 SYYKEGMIETDLMGK
+274 SYYKEGMIETDLLGK
-289 IYGEYMVPG
+289 IYREFMVPG
-298 GQHHDFVEMPDG
+298 GQHHDFVELPDG

-325 DYVIELDCQTGE
+325 DYVVELDRQTGE

-348 GTEDGQSA
+348 EIEEGQSA

-374 AYDEANDL
+374 AYDAQNDL

-396 KMEDKSIAWILGD
+396 KKEEKSIAWILGD
-409 PTGWGEDYQ
+409 PTGWGEEYQ
-418 SYFFTPEGED
+418 SYFFTPEEED

-450 NGTAKVKRVDG
+450 NGTARVKRVDG
-461 ENRVSGGDV
+461 DDRVSGDNV

-475 VYQIDTENMTVSQVG
+475 VYNIDTENMTVSQES

-543 PGLIKTTHIDQ
+543 PGLTKTTYIDQ
-554 VDNGELSFE
+554 VDNGELTFE
-563 LTISGDTYNALTFRS
+563 LTISGDTYNALTYRS
-578 FRMPLYTEGKYDVEA
+578 FRMPLYTKGKYDVTV
-593 VPEVYGTLGETSYEE
+593 VPEVLGSLGETSYEE
-608 ADADVSSAQALP
+608 GNIQTDGAAALS
-620 DGWNLVLDGSKISV
+620 DGWSLVLDGSKISV
-634 NGSFQTDAAADALVP
+634 TGSFQTDTAADDLTP

-661 AYALTQSA
+661 AYNLTQSA
-669 AAGDNGTNVTVK
+669 AAGEDGTNVTVK

-686 DGLEGQDWDI
+686 DGLEGQDWEI
-696 YLDLD
+696 YLELD

-706 TGYKY
+706 TDYKY
-711 SQS
+711 SKI

>member
-16 ATMAA
+16 MTMAA
-21 GPAITV
+21 GSVTTV
-27 SAEENTEAV
+27 TAQENTETA
-36 SGQAGTDDVEEGT
+36 ATEEGET
-49 AESAVDASDAH
+49 DAAVEAADASDAKSQ
-60 NEDTASKNTA
+60 A
-70 SGETA
+70 
-75 SADTASEDTASE
+75 
-87 NTALELTDR
+87 TALEVTDR
-96 FAQQTAIDEALL
+96 FAQQTAVDEALL

-118 DALIVVN
+118 EALIVVN

-138 FTEEA
+138 STEEA

-155 ENDVTGTFETA
+155 ENDVTGTFEA
-166 TDHIV
+166 EKDHIV

-179 DTTEVVITLDDGT
+179 DTTEVVISLDDGT
-192 SATFEVTTEDIN
+192 SAAFEVTTEDIN
-204 VDYGTISTEMKREA
+204 VDYGTITAEMKSEA
-218 SYDYNDLTFVC
+218 SYDYTNLTFVC

-239 AAGDIRFYTNMGGSL
+239 AAGDIRFYTNMGGVL
-254 GVHQLENGHLLM
+254 GVHQLENGHILM
-266 PASYVLKT
+266 PASYVLKP
-274 SYYKEGMIETDLMGK
+274 SYYKEGMIEIDLMGK
-289 IYGEYMVPG
+289 IYGEYMIPG
-298 GQHHDFVEMPDG
+298 GQHHDFVEMPNG
-310 NLLIASDSPDLSTVE
+310 NFLVASDSPDLSTVE
-325 DYVIELDCQTGE
+325 DYVVEIDRQTGN

-348 GTEDGQSA
+348 GTEEGQSA
-356 SMDSD
+356 SMDTD

-374 AYDEANDL
+374 AYDAGNDL
-382 VLLSARHKDAIVAV
+382 LLLSARHKDAIVAV
-396 KMEDKSIAWILGD
+396 NMEDKSLAWILGD

-418 SYFFTPEGED
+418 SYFFNPEGED

-450 NGTAKVKRVDG
+450 NGTAKVKRVDAD
-461 ENRVSGGDV
+461 NRVSGEDV

-475 VYQIDTENMTVSQVG
+475 VYHIDTENMTVSQVT

-500 YSDWIS
+500 YADWIS
-506 GVVSLDGTKDHL
+506 GVVSLDGTQDHL
-518 WITAGSHLHS
+518 WVTAGSHLHN

-543 PGLIKTTHIDQ
+543 PGLTKTTHIDQ

-578 FRMPLYTEGKYDVEA
+578 FRMPLYTEGKYDVAA
-593 VPEVYGTLGETSYEE
+593 VPKVFGSLGETSYEE
-608 ADADVSSAQALP
+608 SDADVSSAEALP
-620 DGWNLVLDGSKISV
+620 DGWNFVLDGSKISLT
-634 NGSFQTDAAADALVP
+634 GSYQTEAAADDLAP
-649 GKMILV
+649 GKLILV
-655 SGDSQR
+655 SGDSRR
-661 AYALTQSA
+661 AYNLTQSA

-696 YLDLD
+696 YLEVD
-701 GVLYN
+701 GTLYN
-706 TGYKY
+706 SGYKY

>member
-16 ATMAA
+16 MTMAA
-21 GPAITV
+21 GSVTTV
-27 SAEENTEAV
+27 TAQENTETAV
-36 SGQAGTDDVEEGT
+36 TEEGET
-49 AESAVDASDAH
+49 DAAVEAADASDTKSQA
-60 NEDTASKNTA
+60 
-70 SGETA
+70 
-75 SADTASEDTASE
+75 
-87 NTALELTDR
+87 TALEVTDR
-96 FAQQTAIDEALL
+96 FAQQTAVDEALL

-118 DALIVVN
+118 EALIVVN

-138 FTEEA
+138 STEEA

-155 ENDVTGTFETA
+155 ENDVTGTFEA
-166 TDHIV
+166 EKDHIV

-179 DTTEVVITLDDGT
+179 DTTEVVISLDDGT
-192 SATFEVTTEDIN
+192 SAAFEVTTEDIN
-204 VDYGTISTEMKREA
+204 VDYGTITAEMKNEA
-218 SYDYNDLTFVC
+218 SYDYTNLTFVC

-239 AAGDIRFYTNMGGSL
+239 AAGDIRFYTNMGGVL
-254 GVHQLENGHLLM
+254 GVHQLENGHILM
-266 PASYVLKT
+266 PASYVLKP
-274 SYYKEGMIETDLMGK
+274 SYYKEGMIEIDLMGK
-289 IYGEYMVPG
+289 IYGEYMIPG
-298 GQHHDFVEMPDG
+298 GQHHDFVEMPNG
-310 NLLIASDSPDLSTVE
+310 NFLVASDSPDLSTVE
-325 DYVIELDCQTGE
+325 DYVVEIDRQTGD

-348 GTEDGQSA
+348 GTEEGQSA
-356 SMDSD
+356 SMDTD

-374 AYDEANDL
+374 AYDAGNDL
-382 VLLSARHKDAIVAV
+382 LLLSARHKDAIVAV
-396 KMEDKSIAWILGD
+396 NMEDKSLAWILGD

-418 SYFFTPEGED
+418 SYFFNPEGED

-450 NGTAKVKRVDG
+450 NGTAKVKRVDAD
-461 ENRVSGGDV
+461 NRVSGDDV

-475 VYQIDTENMTVSQVG
+475 VYHIDTENMTVSQVT

-500 YSDWIS
+500 YADWIS
-506 GVVSLDGTKDHL
+506 GVVSLDGTQDHL
-518 WITAGSHLHS
+518 WITAGSHLHN

-543 PGLIKTTHIDQ
+543 PGLTKTTHIDQ

-578 FRMPLYTEGKYDVEA
+578 FRMPLYTEGKYDVAA
-593 VPEVYGTLGETSYEE
+593 VPEVYGSLGETSYEE
-608 ADADVSSAQALP
+608 SDADVSSAEALP
-620 DGWNLVLDGSKISV
+620 DGWNFVLDGSKISLT
-634 NGSFQTDAAADALVP
+634 GSYQTEAAADDLAP
-649 GKMILV
+649 GKLILV
-655 SGDSQR
+655 SGDSRR
-661 AYALTQSA
+661 AYNLTQSA

-696 YLDLD
+696 YLEVD
-701 GVLYN
+701 GTLYN
-706 TGYKY
+706 SGYKY

>member
-16 ATMAA
+16 MTMAA
-21 GPAITV
+21 GSVTTV
-27 SAEENTEAV
+27 TAQENTETA
-36 SGQAGTDDVEEGT
+36 ATEEGET
-49 AESAVDASDAH
+49 DAAVEAADASDAKSQ
-60 NEDTASKNTA
+60 A
-70 SGETA
+70 
-75 SADTASEDTASE
+75 
-87 NTALELTDR
+87 TALEVTDR
-96 FAQQTAIDEALL
+96 FAQQTAVDEALL

-118 DALIVVN
+118 EALIVVN

-138 FTEEA
+138 STEEA

-155 ENDVTGTFETA
+155 ENDVTGTFEA
-166 TDHIV
+166 EKDHIV

-179 DTTEVVITLDDGT
+179 DTTEVVISLDDGT
-192 SATFEVTTEDIN
+192 SAAFEVTTEDIN
-204 VDYGTISTEMKREA
+204 VDYGTITAEMKSEA
-218 SYDYNDLTFVC
+218 SYDYTNLTFVC

-239 AAGDIRFYTNMGGSL
+239 AAGDIRFYTNMGGVL
-254 GVHQLENGHLLM
+254 GVHQLENGHILM
-266 PASYVLKT
+266 PASYVLKP
-274 SYYKEGMIETDLMGK
+274 SYYKEGMIEIDLMGK
-289 IYGEYMVPG
+289 IYGEYMIPG
-298 GQHHDFVEMPDG
+298 GQHHDFVEMPNG
-310 NLLIASDSPDLSTVE
+310 NFLVASDSPDLSTVE
-325 DYVIELDCQTGE
+325 DYVVEIDRQTGN

-348 GTEDGQSA
+348 GTEEGQSA
-356 SMDSD
+356 SMDTD

-374 AYDEANDL
+374 AYDAGNDL
-382 VLLSARHKDAIVAV
+382 LLLSARHKDAIVAV
-396 KMEDKSIAWILGD
+396 NMEDKSLAWILGD

-418 SYFFTPEGED
+418 SYFFNPEGED

-450 NGTAKVKRVDG
+450 NGTAKVKRVDAD
-461 ENRVSGGDV
+461 NRVSGDDV

-475 VYQIDTENMTVSQVG
+475 VYHIDTENMTVSQVT

-500 YSDWIS
+500 YADWIS
-506 GVVSLDGTKDHL
+506 GVVSLDGTQDHL
-518 WITAGSHLHS
+518 WITAGSHLHN

-543 PGLIKTTHIDQ
+543 PGLTKTTHIDQ

-578 FRMPLYTEGKYDVEA
+578 FRMPLYTEGKYDVAA
-593 VPEVYGTLGETSYEE
+593 VPEVYGSLGETSYEE
-608 ADADVSSAQALP
+608 SDADVSSAEALP
-620 DGWNLVLDGSKISV
+620 DGWNFVLDGSKISLT
-634 NGSFQTDAAADALVP
+634 GRYQTEAAADDLAP
-649 GKMILV
+649 GKLILV
-655 SGDSQR
+655 SGDSRR
-661 AYALTQSA
+661 AYNLTQSA

-696 YLDLD
+696 YLEVD
-701 GVLYN
+701 GTLYN
-706 TGYKY
+706 SGYKY